1 MTRPIAVA
9 LFLAIV
15 TCVTS
20 QPASA
25 FLMNYGDFPGTDV
38 IYLGVTEQNA
48 GPSAL
53 FGAPAV
59 QGNTLDFD
67 PLNFKAGPVSNG
79 SQQVTGQL
87 STTIMSNSAAFPL
100 SRIVIDEAG
109 DFTLTGLGP
118 ATAEVTVAMT
128 AQFSVTEVNGV
139 PVGMPLSGMGTM
151 TFVPASV
158 PNGEWSLPAFAGT
171 GVLWN
176 GHLDIDLDAF
186 LAANSVAGHVTK
198 VEVIMENDLT
208 ATSANGGSAFIA
220 KKEFQGLSISVPE
233 PSSLGLLMAALVS
246 LNGLRRRERSRA
258 KARHGW

>member
-1 MTRPIAVA
+1 MTRPIAVT
-9 LFLAIV
+9 LFLAV
-15 TCVTS
+15 VSWLPC

-25 FLMNYGDFPGTDV
+25 FLMNYGDFSGTDV
-38 IYLGVTEQNA
+38 VYLGVTEQNA

-53 FGAPAV
+53 FGAPAI

-87 STTIMSNSAAFPL
+87 STIIMSNNAAFPL

-118 ATAEVTVAMT
+118 ATAKVTVAMS
-128 AQFSVTEVNGV
+128 AQFAVTEVNGAPIGV
-139 PVGMPLSGMGTM
+139 PLNGVGTM

-158 PNGEWSLPAFAGT
+158 PNGEWSLPLFAGT

-198 VEVIMENDLT
+198 VEVVMENDLT

-220 KKEFQGLSISVPE
+220 KKEFQGLSISIPE
-233 PSSLGLLMAALVS
+233 PSCLGLLMAALVC
-246 LNGLRRRERSRA
+246 LCGLRRRERS
-258 KARHGW
+258 